1 MPTETIKVAGTEG
14 PKAGKTRGR
23 IKAEDGRLFQ
33 AAPVILDS
41 VRIGST
47 YDIGYK
53 DEEYNGTK
61 FRVIESLAPS
71 MNANAQRA
79 MAAQD
84 HPMAQRSP
92 IAPYER
98 DRPEIDERGTDI
110 ATLAIAKVWL
120 EKVPVGD
127 EVGCLHALRVAR
139 RAWLKFK
146 ANPNNVESGRQ
157 PPMEDEVPYDR

>member
-14 PKAGKTRGR
+14 PKTGKTRGR

-41 VRIGST
+41 VRIGSV

-53 DEEYNGTK
+53 DDEYNGTK

-71 MNANAQRA
+71 IGQV
-79 MAAQD
+79 AAPVQNRTA
-84 HPMAQRSP
+84 PAGGFSAGPREAP
-92 IAPYER
+92 IE
-98 DRPEIDERGTDI
+98 DERGTDI